1 MPSDGA
7 EAGNATI
14 KAMVGSARSGYSR
27 DKIRA
32 CSIGGGWGEKVTGYL
47 D

>member
-1 MPSDGA
+1 MSSDGA
-7 EAGNATI
+7 EAGTATI
-14 KAMVGSARSGYSR
+14 KAMVGSARSVYPR

-32 CSIGGGWGEKVTGYL
+32 CSIGGGGGEKVTGYL